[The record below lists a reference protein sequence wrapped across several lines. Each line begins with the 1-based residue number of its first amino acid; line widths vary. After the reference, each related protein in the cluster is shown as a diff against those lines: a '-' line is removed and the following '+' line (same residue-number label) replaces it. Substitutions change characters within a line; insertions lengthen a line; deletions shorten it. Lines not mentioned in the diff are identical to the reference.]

1 MLLQVSNISKSFNDD
16 KILDKVSFFLD
27 KGEKA
32 AIVGINGAGKS
43 TLLKIITSGLEAD
56 EGEAIFRKD
65 VSFGYL
71 AQQQSDLSDSSNTV
85 FDEVMSVMDEVNA
98 LYERMRILEKQMR
111 EAEGSQLDSMMNEY
125 DRLHH
130 EYEKENG
137 YAVNS
142 MVTGVLKGLGFS
154 EADFGKEIRTLSG
167 GEKTRVALSRLLL
180 KKPDLIILDEPTN
193 HLDIQAVTWLE
204 NYIRNYPGAVLI
216 VAHDRYF
223 LDRTVNK
230 IIELRNGTGS
240 VYKGNYTAY
249 AEKSA
254 ARRIEEINLYN
265 KQQKEISHQNAVIE
279 KLRSFNREKSIK
291 RAESREKLLEKME
304 IISKPVELNDAM
316 KIKIEP
322 SIESGR
328 DVLTV
333 TDLKKSFGD
342 RVLFEDLC
350 LNLQRG
356 SRVAI
361 TGPNGTGK
369 TTILKIIND
378 MVTADRG
385 SITLGAKVHIGYYD
399 QEQQLLTDDKTLFE
413 EIQDDYPDLDN
424 TRVRNTLAAFL
435 FTGDDVFKQV
445 KDLSGGE
452 RGRLSLAKLMLSN
465 ANFLILD
472 EPTNHLDIV
481 SREIL
486 ENALNNYSGTVLY
499 VSHDRYFINKTCTCV
514 KELYEG
520 RLLSCDGDYDYF
532 LEKRDDLIRAL
543 GEQTAASD
551 TSNASASIALQS
563 SRTSSDESSAASGA
577 ALDYEAQ
584 KALKNA
590 VRKRENQIKKC
601 EEEIEKTESD
611 IALIREQM
619 SDPSLASDFVKLNE
633 LSSSLSSLETRLE
646 ELMDQWTELSE

>member
-1 MLLQVSNISKSFNDD
+1 MLLQCSNISKSFNDN
-16 KILDKVSFFLD
+16 KVLDKVTFFID

-43 TLLKIITSGLEAD
+43 TLLKIITDNLEAD
-56 EGEAIFRKD
+56 SGEAVFSKD
-65 VSFGYL
+65 VSVGYL
-71 AQQQSDLSDSSNTV
+71 AQQQTELAASDRSV
-85 FDEVMSVMDEVNA
+85 FDEVMAVMDAVNA
-98 LYERMRILEKQMR
+98 LYDRMHHLEKQMK
-111 EAEGSQLDSMMNEY
+111 EVTGDELDSLMNEY
-125 DRLHH
+125 DRLRH

-142 MVTGVLKGLGFS
+142 MVTGVLKGLGFD
-154 EADFGKEIRTLSG
+154 EEEFEKPIHTLSG

-204 NYIRNYPGAVLI
+204 NYIRNYQGAVLI

-230 IIELRNGTGS
+230 IIELRNGIAS
-240 VYKGNYTAY
+240 VYSGNYTAY
-249 AEKSA
+249 AAKSA

-322 SIESGR
+322 SIESGK
-328 DVLTV
+328 DVLEITG
-333 TDLKKSFGD
+333 LKKSFGD
-342 RVLFEDLC
+342 RVLFDELS

-378 MVTADRG
+378 MISADCG
-385 SITLGAKVHIGYYD
+385 QINLGAKVHIGYYD

-413 EIQDDYPDLDN
+413 EIQDDFPDLNN
-424 TRVRNTLAAFL
+424 TKVRNTLAAFL

-514 KELYEG
+514 KELYNG
-520 RLLSCDGDYDYF
+520 HLLSCEGNYDYF
-532 LEKRDDLIRAL
+532 MEKRDDLIRAL
-543 GEQTAASD
+543 DAGPDSDIAASENTKSD
-551 TSNASASIALQS
+551 S
-563 SRTSSDESSAASGA
+563 ST

-584 KALKNA
+584 KAQKNA
-590 VRKRENQIKKC
+590 IRKRENQIKKC
-601 EEEIEKTESD
+601 EEEIEKTEGD
-611 IALIREQM
+611 IALIKEQM
-619 SDPSLASDFVKLNE
+619 SDPSLASDFLKLNE
-633 LSSSLSSLETRLE
+633 LTSSLTSLESHLE
-646 ELMDQWTELSE
+646 ELMEEWEKLSE